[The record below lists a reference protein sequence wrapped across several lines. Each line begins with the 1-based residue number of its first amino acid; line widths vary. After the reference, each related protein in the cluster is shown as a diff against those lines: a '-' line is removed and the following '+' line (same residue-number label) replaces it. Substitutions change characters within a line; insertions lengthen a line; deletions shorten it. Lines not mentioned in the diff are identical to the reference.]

1 MKTQTIAS
9 LKPFKFLNHYE
20 FDDREIFFGRERESE
35 ILLSD
40 VIATRLV
47 VLFARTGSGKSSL
60 INAGVRPRLEDLDYA
75 TFYVRVE
82 KDPIASL
89 RKTLEESKLQS
100 VGDSQRLDVL
110 LLQTVAQLDK
120 PIVVFFDQF
129 EEFFIYVAEDQPEFA
144 RQFIAAVAKLYRNR
158 DSGVHLVFSM
168 REEFFVEMDA
178 FRDEIP
184 SIFHSDSHLRLRWFD
199 LDQARDAII
208 LPARRFDTPVEESL
222 VDRLIQ
228 DLQQGGRI
236 EPARLQIVCDTLWQQ
251 RSDSGMLLADYERLG
266 GSERILDR
274 RLMQDITA
282 SFDDEM
288 LELLEKLLPE
298 LITERGTKYVRGF
311 EELSKNLQWDPSLLQ
326 QLIEQLSAL
335 GLVRISSHSG
345 ARFFEWTSDYLA
357 ERTTKIQERVRT
369 VLLTRRL
376 QAAMDRAKK
385 LTEVIDQNKTG
396 QLTYQERDV
405 LYLSDEEF
413 DTLSK
418 SVSGLPDLDRE
429 QLEFLLVAALEHG
442 DHMRRWFEAASARG
456 VPVWEIL
463 KNRITDQTARIE
475 QAENAL
481 RLLGELKTGPA
492 LELLEAAL
500 KIDTLSALAVKV
512 LGRIE
517 TPGAILLLEKA
528 LEQQEELAPE
538 ILAVL
543 AQSGNPE
550 AVALL
555 QSALQDDNLAR
566 QAERGLD
573 KISKSKSSRA
583 AEHAGQVLD
592 KWKAE
597 RQSLPSTPPR
607 RSKGFQENDWAN
619 LLRRIQAGKCT
630 PILGPGVLV
639 GLLPSQ
645 AEIAKKWAAEIGY
658 PLRPSDDLSQVAQYM
673 SIQYDDAIYP
683 KEKLA
688 AEIRSAGLPDETASD
703 EAHRALA
710 ELPLSIYVTTNYDE
724 LMSRALKIANKEP
737 SQDLVQ
743 WSRFQEPRDSSLA
756 NREPTPAEPCVFH
769 LYGMLEQPESLVL
782 TEDDFLDYLV
792 HVERNSDTLPPQ
804 VRRALASTSLLFI
817 GFGFQDRS
825 LRVLLRSLVTSID
838 PSSRRI
844 SIATQMVSGEDA
856 EAERLQSYIEYYFA
870 NQGIKVYWGSIRE
883 FTRELS
889 RRWREYIDAS

>member
-1 MKTQTIAS
+1 MKTQTVAS
-9 LKPFKFLNHYE
+9 LKPFKFLDHYE
-20 FDDREIFFGRERESE
+20 FEDREIFFGRERESE

-82 KDPIASL
+82 KDPVASI
-89 RKTLEESKLQS
+89 RKTLEESKLQIA
-100 VGDSQRLDVL
+100 GENQRLEAL

-129 EEFFIYVAEDQPEFA
+129 EEFFIYVAEDQPELA
-144 RQFIAAVAKLYRNR
+144 RQFIVDVAKLYRNR

-168 REEFFVEMDA
+168 REEFYVEMDA

-184 SIFHSDSHLRLRWFD
+184 SIFHTDSNLRLRWFD
-199 LDQARDAII
+199 LDQARDAIV
-208 LPARRFDTPVEESL
+208 LPARRFDTRVEESL

-236 EPARLQIVCDTLWQQ
+236 EPARLQIVCDTLWQH
-251 RSDSGMLLADYERLG
+251 RSDSSMLLADYERLG

-326 QLIEQLSAL
+326 KLIEQLSAL

-369 VLLTRRL
+369 VRLTRQL
-376 QAAMDRAKK
+376 QAAIDRAKK
-385 LTEVIDQNKTG
+385 LAEVSGQNKTG
-396 QLTYQERDV
+396 QLTYQEWDV

-413 DTLSK
+413 GTLSK
-418 SVSGLPDLDRE
+418 SVEAVPDLDRE
-429 QLEFLLVAALEHG
+429 QLEFLFVAALEHG
-442 DHMRRWFEAASARG
+442 DHMRRWFEPASARG

-463 KNRITDQTARIE
+463 KNRISDEKARIE
-475 QAENAL
+475 QAENAV
-481 RLLGELKTGPA
+481 RLLGELKSDQA

-500 KIDTLSALAVKV
+500 KVDTLSALAVKV
-512 LGRIE
+512 LGRME

-528 LEQQEELAPE
+528 LRQQEELAPE

-543 AQSGNPE
+543 AQSGNPQ

-555 QSALQDDNLAR
+555 QSALQQENLAQ

-573 KISKSKSSRA
+573 KISKSKSPRA
-583 AEHAGQVLD
+583 AEYASQVLN

-597 RQSLPSTPPR
+597 RQSLPSTPLR

-630 PILGPGVLV
+630 PILGPQMLEGF
-639 GLLPSQ
+639 LPSR
-645 AEIAKKWAAEIGY
+645 AEIASKWAAEIGY

-673 SIQYDDAIYP
+673 SVQYDAMYP

-688 AEIRSAGLPDETASD
+688 AEINSAGLPDETGFD
-703 EAHRALA
+703 EPYRALA
-710 ELPLSIYVTTNYDE
+710 ELPLSMYITANYDG
-724 LMSRALKIANKEP
+724 LMSRALGLAGRRP
-737 SQDLVQ
+737 SQDLVH
-743 WSRFQEPRDSSLA
+743 WNRFQEQRSSSLA
-756 NREPTPAEPCVFH
+756 DHEPTPAEPCVFH
-769 LYGMLEQPESLVL
+769 LYGVLEQPESLVL
-782 TEDDFLDYLV
+782 TENDFLDYIV
-792 HVERNSDTLPPQ
+792 QVGNTDVLPHQ
-804 VRRALASTSLLFI
+804 VRRALAATSLLFI
-817 GFGFQDRS
+817 GFDFRDRS
-825 LRVLLRSLVTSID
+825 FRVLLRGLVASID
-838 PSSRRI
+838 PSLRRI
-844 SIATQMVSGEDA
+844 SIATQMIPGEDDR
-856 EAERLQSYIEYYFA
+856 AERSQSYIEYYYDSL
-870 NQGIKVYWGSIRE
+870 GIKVYWGSIRE

-889 RRWREYIDAS
+889 RRWRESIDAS